1 MNKLD
6 IEKFGDDTRAELLK
20 MKDKLQTIQ
29 RNMKILSSQYRID
42 PNYIM
47 EELEKVIQSLNQLD
61 QDINLT
67 TREKISGDWGSK
79 D

>member
-67 TREKISGDWGSK
+67 TREKNIR
-79 D
+79 